1 MTMRI
6 VFLKEYEDNKRGQ
19 EKFIDRMEAVKL
31 CEKGVAV
38 PFNLYEKIQRKEAEK
53 KAMADLRAKEAKA
66 KDDAEKKA
74 EKEKADAE
82 KQAELLKK
90 KESVTMFEKADSK
103 KTNKRSK
110 AVKK

>member
-6 VFLKEYEDNKRGQ
+6 VFLKEYEDSKRGQ
-19 EKFIDRMEAVKL
+19 EKFIDRPEAVKL
-31 CEKGVAV
+31 CEKGIAV

-53 KAMADLRAKEAKA
+53 KAAADLKTKEAKI

-74 EKEKADAE
+74 AKEKANAE
-82 KQAELLKK
+82 KKAELLKK
-90 KESVTMFEKADSK
+90 KESAAMFEKADSK

-110 AVKK
+110 AIKK